1 MQWIWHDCNDMIAT
15 CKITS
20 VKCMAI
26 SLSTFADNLTEKL
39 HKGKYKDCK
48 PSLEYVMAKE
58 NTLRYNCFECHKSYG
73 KKL

>member
-1 MQWIWHDCNDMIAT
+1 
-15 CKITS
+15 
-20 VKCMAI
+20 MAI

-58 NTLRYNCFECHKSYG
+58 NTLRNNCFECHKSYG